1 MLPMRFRLSFLAVLL
16 ATLDLAGCSG
26 ARYADAPPL
35 AFDDIDY
42 GFEVDYA
49 LDAPRLAYIDEGA
62 GDATILLVHG
72 LASNA
77 GFWRYNIDALADA
90 GYRVIAVDLPGYGKS
105 SKGAY
110 PYDMTFYAETLAR
123 FIDALNLD
131 PLVYVGHSMGGQI
144 GLTLSLE
151 RPELIDRL
159 VLAAPAGIEAFDEG
173 EGAWLAN
180 VLTEEG
186 IATVP
191 EEAIRR
197 NLAMNFHRWD
207 ADRLEWMVQERARMA
222 KSEEM
227 DEFAYAVI
235 RSVHGMIDEPTT
247 PFLSEVSVPT
257 LVVYGQYDGLIP
269 NPYLHPGTPRGVFA
283 EGVEAIPDAELV
295 EIPDAGHLLQI
306 ERPEAFNEAVLEYLR
321 GEGIAS

>member
-1 MLPMRFRLSFLAVLL
+1 MRLRLPLLAVLL
-16 ATLDLAGCSG
+16 TALAGCSG
-26 ARYADAPPL
+26 VRYAEAPPL
-35 AFDDIDY
+35 AFEDIDY
-42 GFEVDYA
+42 GYEVDYA
-49 LDAPRLAYIDEGA
+49 LDAPRLAYIDEGG

-77 GFWRYNIDALADA
+77 GFWRYNIDALAGA
-90 GYRVIAVDLPGYGKS
+90 GYRVIAVDLPGFGKS
-105 SKGAY
+105 AKGAY
-110 PYDMTFYAETLAR
+110 PYTPSFYAETLAR
-123 FIDALNLD
+123 FIEALDLD
-131 PLVYVGHSMGGQI
+131 PLVYVGHSMGGQV
-144 GLTLSLE
+144 GLTLALE
-151 RPELIDRL
+151 RPELIDQL

-180 VLTEEG
+180 ALTEEG
-186 IATVP
+186 IANAP
-191 EEAIRR
+191 EPAIRA
-197 NLAMNFHRWD
+197 NLGLNFHRWD
-207 ADRLEWMVQERARMA
+207 ADRLEWMVEERARMA

-227 DEFAYAVI
+227 DEFSYAVI

-247 PFLSEVSVPT
+247 PFLSDVSVPT

-283 EGVEAIPDAELV
+283 PGVEAIPDAELV
-295 EIPDAGHLLQI
+295 EIPDAGHMLMI